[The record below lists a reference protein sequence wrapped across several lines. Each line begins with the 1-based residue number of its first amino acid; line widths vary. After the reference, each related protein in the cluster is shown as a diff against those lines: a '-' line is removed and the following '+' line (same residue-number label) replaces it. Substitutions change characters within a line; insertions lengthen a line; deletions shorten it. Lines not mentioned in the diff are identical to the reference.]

1 MLLSYLYV
9 WSPTRTHPT
18 PLCEG
23 PLLFL
28 IPPFQTDKGI
38 IERLRGATSLH
49 KCSEL
54 NPHHLLREPVWST
67 SWRHLPISI
76 ASMWNTLSI
85 VTVQNDNCVATT
97 CFQRDANCNLW
108 KKKWK
113 KQKMKER
120 QCLQLADVFMSEYD
134 LSLVLTNVVMDT
146 NLRSYIYMNMS

>member
-9 WSPTRTHPT
+9 RSPTRTHPT

-23 PLLFL
+23 PLRFL

-38 IERLRGATSLH
+38 IERLRGATSRH

-67 SWRHLPISI
+67 SWRQLPISI

-108 KKKWK
+108 KKKKRKEKNRKWK
-113 KQKMKER
+113 SDSAYSWQM
-120 QCLQLADVFMSEYD
+120 CLCQSMICHWCWQM
-134 LSLVLTNVVMDT
+134 LSWTP
-146 NLRSYIYMNMS
+146 I